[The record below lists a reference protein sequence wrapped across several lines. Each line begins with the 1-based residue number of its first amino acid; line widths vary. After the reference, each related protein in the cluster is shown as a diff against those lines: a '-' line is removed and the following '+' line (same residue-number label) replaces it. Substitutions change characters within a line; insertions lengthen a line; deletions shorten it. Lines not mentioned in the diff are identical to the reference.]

1 MDFYYQYYGDFN
13 FYEMKANPWLKFM
26 SIPDEM
32 VKSRWDSRLDFVREC
47 IENDY
52 YVYIML
58 DRSIYRGY
66 KEPDYHNALLWGYD
80 DAAGKI
86 HAADNNTIG
95 KFVFEEIC
103 YGDFEKAAD
112 IPITELGIGDHMGRP
127 DGIYFFSVMAGRN
140 KHVAGTNHMMQ
151 IGKLQHD
158 LAQYLNPPQ
167 TLADYVFGIDC
178 YEELKKYYLHVA
190 ENRYGHCD
198 RRGLCSLLDHKILM
212 TRRLEYLFRKGYL
225 AHDYK
230 NLYYEKVE
238 KRCLAARNLLMK
250 ENVKECKDFQ
260 GKKLCML
267 LDGVKEEEMG
277 ILSKV
282 NGELKG
288 YLDAHMDE
296 YREYHVE
303 RDSDSYYG

>member
-13 FYEMKANPWLKFM
+13 FYEMKADPWLKFM

-112 IPITELGIGDHMGRP
+112 IPITEL
-127 DGIYFFSVMAGRN
+127 
-140 KHVAGTNHMMQ
+140 
-151 IGKLQHD
+151 
-158 LAQYLNPPQ
+158 
-167 TLADYVFGIDC
+167 
-178 YEELKKYYLHVA
+178 E
-190 ENRYGHCD
+190 
-198 RRGLCSLLDHKILM
+198 
-212 TRRLEYLFRKGYL
+212 
-225 AHDYK
+225 
-230 NLYYEKVE
+230 
-238 KRCLAARNLLMK
+238 
-250 ENVKECKDFQ
+250 
-260 GKKLCML
+260 
-267 LDGVKEEEMG
+267 
-277 ILSKV
+277 
-282 NGELKG
+282 
-288 YLDAHMDE
+288 
-296 YREYHVE
+296 
-303 RDSDSYYG
+303 